1 MLVEHNRT
9 DSKSDEPEGGGE
21 ETEEVDWWGGW

>member
-9 DSKSDEPEGGGE
+9 DSQADEPEGGE
-21 ETEEVDWWGGW
+21 ETEEVEWWSG